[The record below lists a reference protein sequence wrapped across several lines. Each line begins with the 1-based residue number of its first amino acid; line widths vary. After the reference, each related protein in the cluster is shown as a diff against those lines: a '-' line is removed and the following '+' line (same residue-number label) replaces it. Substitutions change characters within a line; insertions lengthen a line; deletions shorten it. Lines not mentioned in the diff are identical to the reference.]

1 MKYYDR
7 FFIIRI
13 FEEQEAYL
21 KYGDLEIEVV
31 IKKRSRVF
39 DAGSRWRLMF
49 TGWNEMRYS
58 KRWRK
63 RHYRRDKR

>member
-7 FFIIRI
+7 FFIRI
-13 FEEQEAYL
+13 IEGQEAYL
-21 KYGDLEIEVV
+21 KYGYLEIEVV

-39 DAGSRWRLMF
+39 DAGSRWRLMV
-49 TGWNEMRYS
+49 TGWNEMWYA

-63 RHYRRDKR
+63 RHYRKNER